1 MCGTAA
7 AEFHARGWFI
17 TRFPG
22 SLALRRRKVGP
33 GGLESA
39 RGQRRP
45 PRPALTPAQVVP
57 RLPPGSVPAFR
68 CRPDRVP
75 TELTAREEEGRA
87 RRHPLLTLAGGARGP
102 PRAPEARLRGSRPC
116 TAKFA

>member
-1 MCGTAA
+1 M
-7 AEFHARGWFI
+7 
-17 TRFPG
+17 G
-22 SLALRRRKVGP
+22 SGA
-33 GGLESA
+33 
-39 RGQRRP
+39 P
-45 PRPALTPAQVVP
+45 PHPALTPAQVVP